1 MIRYIKELHKM
12 IKEKDYDR
20 RRLTTL
26 NALIECRFINVDLEF
41 LLRSLSHG
49 DEEDIELCSKILK
62 KTIENVMQG
71 KYSCYR

>member
-1 MIRYIKELHKM
+1 MIEYIEELHKM

-49 DEEDIELCSKILK
+49 DEEDIEFCRQILRR
-62 KTIENVMQG
+62 TIQKVLEG
-71 KYSCYR
+71 KYGCR